1 MMMLAACDGDGAG
14 NGGILRL
21 ASWQLIWQGVHASTR
36 ACVCVGR
43 GLATAKISTSVCT
56 FLWEC
61 RGLLFRLNMKN
72 NETLF
77 ALLSRSVLD
86 KSWAPSCLLAL
97 FPILL
102 LTLLRFFRFTFAHNL
117 TAGATMKRFRSH
129 YVYDTLWLPQS
140 HDRQAGRQAGNVLQ
154 HVRCFRVCAPP
165 KTACHKVIYEKVLP
179 PFWSFFF
186 LVKIFNFSKQFA
198 SF

>member
-1 MMMLAACDGDGAG
+1 MMMLAACDDDGAG
-14 NGGILRL
+14 NGGILRFCLL
-21 ASWQLIWQGVHASTR
+21 ATDMAGRARQQHEGVCG
-36 ACVCVGR
+36 ACGR

-77 ALLSRSVLD
+77 CAALSQCPWQKLSTV
-86 KSWAPSCLLAL
+86 LLACS
-97 FPILL
+97 FPHS
-102 LTLLRFFRFTFAHNL
+102 TSFLRFFRFTFAHNL

-140 HDRQAGRQAGNVLQ
+140 HDRQAGKQQRAAARKMFQSLCV
-154 HVRCFRVCAPP
+154 PP

-186 LVKIFNFSKQFA
+186 VC
-198 SF
+198 